1 MLLYSKRRYV
11 LFIVLNGIEFKHF
24 MKQNYF
30 DFKLREKPP
39 LIPLNMA
46 VTRSPVITIA
56 MKISFRKHVISV
68 TVSWGRFY

>member
-1 MLLYSKRRYV
+1 
-11 LFIVLNGIEFKHF
+11 
-24 MKQNYF
+24 MKQNS
-30 DFKLREKPP
+30 

-46 VTRSPVITIA
+46 VTRSPVIIIA